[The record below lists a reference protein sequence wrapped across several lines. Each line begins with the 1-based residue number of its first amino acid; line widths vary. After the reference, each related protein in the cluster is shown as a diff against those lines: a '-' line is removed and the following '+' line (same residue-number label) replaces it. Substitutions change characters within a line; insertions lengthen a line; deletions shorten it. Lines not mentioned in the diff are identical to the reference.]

1 MSKLSKITRR
11 RFLQGAGSAAAVA
24 AYPGSAISQSSYPSR
39 TISLV
44 VAYPPG
50 GSTDTLARI
59 FAKSFSA
66 AIGQPVIV
74 ENRPGAGGINGTD
87 QAARAKADGYT
98 LLWNPTSSA
107 IIPALNKALP
117 FDPVES
123 FRQVGRVGTGP
134 LVLVVNSKLP
144 VKSVKEFIAYAK
156 SQPGKLNYATPGV
169 GTIVHLSFELFN
181 SMAGTDIVH
190 IPYNGNGPAYTDVAS
205 GVTQAIFSNLGYAL
219 TLTEDGPLRPIAI
232 TTPQRNALALNLPTF
247 EESGLPGFE
256 VREWFGLVTPKDVP
270 DDVFDTI
277 HKAFQQANAS
287 EELRSGIGKLGY
299 VPIAESPADF
309 RAAVVREIE
318 QWKKVAD
325 KAGIKA

>member
-1 MSKLSKITRR
+1 M
-11 RFLQGAGSAAAVA
+11 AGLAAF
-24 AYPGSAISQSSYPSR
+24 PLPAISQAYPSR
-39 TISLV
+39 TISII

-50 GSTDTLARI
+50 GSTDTLARV

-66 AIGQPVIV
+66 AIGQPVII
-74 ENRPGAGGINGTD
+74 ENRPGGGGINGTE
-87 QAARAKADGYT
+87 QASRAKPDGYT

-144 VKSVKEFIAYAK
+144 VRSVKDFIDYAK
-156 SQPGKLNYATPGV
+156 SQPGKLNYASPGV
-169 GTIVHLSFELFN
+169 GTIVHLSFEMFN

-219 TLTEDGPLRPIAI
+219 TLTEGGPLRPIAI
-232 TTPQRNALALNLPTF
+232 TIPKRNPLAPNLPTF
-247 EESGLPGFE
+247 EESGLSGFE
-256 VREWFGLVTPKDVP
+256 VREWFGLVAPKGVT
-270 DDVFDTI
+270 DDVFSTI
-277 HKAFQQANAS
+277 HRAFQQANAS
-287 EELRSGIGKLGY
+287 DELLTGLGSLGY
-299 VPIAESPADF
+299 LPISESPADF
-309 RAAVVREIE
+309 RAAVVREIA
-318 QWKKVAD
+318 QWTKIVD
-325 KAGIKA
+325 KAGIKT